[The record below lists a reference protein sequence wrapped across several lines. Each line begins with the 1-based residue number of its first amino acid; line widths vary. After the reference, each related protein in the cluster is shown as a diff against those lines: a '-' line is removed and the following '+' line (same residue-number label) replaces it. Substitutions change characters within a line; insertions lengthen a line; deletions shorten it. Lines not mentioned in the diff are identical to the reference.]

1 MIAASSDLR
10 WERLRKA
17 VALEAVD
24 KVPVCL
30 EGVAWSARVTGM
42 TLQEFLS
49 DPLKATQAEIDSF
62 ELVGNADCVNNPT
75 FASATLNVMWMTGVK
90 RPGFEVGAD
99 DPWQVEESGLMTP
112 EDYDAILAD
121 GWPAFQ
127 ARFLTERIRPSLM
140 DEFIAFLESSPAV
153 VEKVTAADVPYLCM
167 AVIIQPF
174 ESLCGGRT
182 FTQFILDL
190 YRMPDKVEQVMQA
203 MLPGMNDAAIAGA
216 AALGSPGVWVGGW
229 RSASRMLA
237 QPLWDRFVWP
247 YVTELVTQVDDAGL
261 IPILHFDSDW
271 TRDLPRLLELPAKKC
286 ILSLDS
292 MTDIRKA
299 REALGD
305 HMCIMGDVPP
315 ALLSSGTPEQVYDY
329 SSKLIA
335 DVGPTGLILQSGC
348 DIPVDAPL
356 ANVKAMADAAADA

>member
-1 MIAASSDLR
+1 LIAPSNDPR
-10 WERLRKA
+10 RERLRKA
-17 VALEAVD
+17 VAFEPVD

-62 ELVGNADCVNNPT
+62 ALVGNADCVNNPT
-75 FASATLNVMWMTGVK
+75 FAASTLSFMWMTGVK
-90 RPGFEVGAD
+90 RPGYELGAD

-112 EDYDAILAD
+112 EDYDTILAE
-121 GWPAFQ
+121 GWGPFQ
-127 ARFLTERIRPSLM
+127 ARFLNERIRPGLLE
-140 DEFIAFLESSPAV
+140 DFIAFAQSGPAV
-153 VEKVTAADVPYLCM
+153 VDKVNAADVPYLCM

-182 FTQFILDL
+182 FTQFVLDL

-203 MLPGMNDAAIAGA
+203 MMPGMNDAAIAGA
-216 AALGSPGVWVGGW
+216 AAVGSPGVWVGGW

-247 YVTELVTQVDDAGL
+247 YVTELVAQVDSAGL

-271 TRDLPRLLELPAKKC
+271 TRDLPRLLELPARKC

-299 REALGD
+299 REVLGD

-329 SSKLIA
+329 CSRLIT

>member
-1 MIAASSDLR
+1 
-10 WERLRKA
+10 
-17 VALEAVD
+17 
-24 KVPVCL
+24 
-30 EGVAWSARVTGM
+30 
-42 TLQEFLS
+42 
-49 DPLKATQAEIDSF
+49 
-62 ELVGNADCVNNPT
+62 
-75 FASATLNVMWMTGVK
+75 
-90 RPGFEVGAD
+90 
-99 DPWQVEESGLMTP
+99 MTP
-112 EDYDAILAD
+112 EDYDTILEM

-127 ARFLTERIRPSLM
+127 AQFLDERIRPGLLE
-140 DEFIAFLESSPAV
+140 EFVAFLQKGPAV
-153 VEKVTAADVPYLCM
+153 IEQVTAADMPYLCIAM
-167 AVIIQPF
+167 IIQPF

-190 YRMPDKVEQVMQA
+190 YRTPDKVEEVMQS
-203 MLPGMNDAAIAGA
+203 MFQGLNDAAIAGA

-247 YVTELVTQVDDAGL
+247 YVKELVAQVDAAGL

-271 TRDLPRLLELPAKKC
+271 TRDLPRLLELPARKC

-299 REALGD
+299 KEILGD

-315 ALLSSGTPEQVYDY
+315 ALLSSGTPEQVYEHCTQLVED
-329 SSKLIA
+329 I
-335 DVGPTGLILQSGC
+335 GPTGYILQSGC

-356 ANVKAMADAAADA
+356 ENVKAMADAAEDAAS